1 MKHRQ
6 LLRSPNEKTL
16 ASQLQSPWYLA
27 LTFAG
32 VMIASL
38 GGGVTTVQAYTD
50 LSGSGKTATSVEDF
64 RLWTPVYLNVKL
76 PNRFLA
82 YMEVNPRI
90 GDDVTNI
97 DQLLLRPA
105 LGYQL
110 TDNISIWQGY
120 GWVGN
125 FNQKHTP
132 PQDPFFMENR
142 IFQQVIY
149 TDTFSSFKFMSR
161 TRMEERFIQNA
172 GGTALRFRQMFKVS
186 YPLPKAPEWSLVAY
200 DEIFMNLNSVDT
212 YRDASNG
219 GHGPGAGIDQNR
231 FFLGMN
237 KKFNQYFNV
246 DIGYQNQMLNNRTKE
261 GNANLINHILLI
273 QFYFNL

>member
-1 MKHRQ
+1 MTFNQSRGKHKGKTTTSQRKPAWYIG
-6 LLRSPNEKTL
+6 LLTVG
-16 ASQLQSPWYLA
+16 A
-27 LTFAG
+27 LSW
-32 VMIASL
+32 SL
-38 GGGVTTVQAYTD
+38 IGGGVTPVQAYTEW
-50 LSGSGKTATSVEDF
+50 SSNSQSDF

-110 TDNISIWQGY
+110 MDNLSIWQGY

-132 PQDPFFMENR
+132 PQSPFFQESR
-142 IFQQVIY
+142 SFQQIIY
-149 TDTFSSFKFMSR
+149 TNKFGSFNFMSR
-161 TRMEERFIQNA
+161 TRMEERFIEGA
-172 GGTALRFRQMFKVS
+172 AGTALRFREMLKVS
-186 YPLPKAPEWSLVAY
+186 YPLPMAPDWSLVAY
-200 DEIFMNLNSVDT
+200 DEIFMNLNSVDSFD
-212 YRDASNG
+212 DARRG
-219 GHGPGAGIDQNR
+219 GHAPGAGIDQNR
-231 FFLGMN
+231 FFLGVN
-237 KKFNQYFNV
+237 KTFNKYFNV
-246 DIGYQNQMLNNRTKE
+246 DIGYQNQMLNSRTKH
-261 GNANLINHILLI
+261 GNANLVNHILLL